1 MAESE
6 AIDAIEMAPL
16 NQDRETGSDAAT
28 VGAGSEE
35 VGGGGAGDGVRYLHF
50 VI

>member
-16 NQDRETGSDAAT
+16 NQDRETGSDPAT
-28 VGAGSEE
+28 AGAESEE
-35 VGGGGAGDGVRYLHF
+35 GGGGGAGDGGRCW
-50 VI
+50 I